1 MLGSSRWLWGRF
13 CADEKLET
21 VLRCHIMAFEAAGGA
36 PEEILCDRMKTA
48 VQSEAADGTITYNR
62 SLLPLLSHYG
72 AAPRACRPYRAK
84 TKNVNASDRVGPM
97 LSPPHLGEL
106 IRESM
111 DDVGWNVTETAAR
124 LGCERGTLSR
134 LLNGKAGVSANMALA
149 LEDIGWGTAEHWM
162 RMQAS
167 YELAQARRGR
177 IAAEWRV
184 RALHA

>member
-1 MLGSSRWLWGRF
+1 MNDI
-13 CADEKLET
+13 ANE
-21 VLRCHIMAFEAAGGA
+21 
-36 PEEILCDRMKTA
+36 
-48 VQSEAADGTITYNR
+48 
-62 SLLPLLSHYG
+62 
-72 AAPRACRPYRAK
+72 
-84 TKNVNASDRVGPM
+84 RVGPM
-97 LSPPHLGEL
+97 LNPSHLGEL

-149 LEDIGWGTAEHWM
+149 LESVGWGTAEHWM

-177 IAAEWRV
+177 AVTKRRPSAWQV
-184 RALHA
+184 

>member
-1 MLGSSRWLWGRF
+1 MNDI
-13 CADEKLET
+13 AT
-21 VLRCHIMAFEAAGGA
+21 
-36 PEEILCDRMKTA
+36 
-48 VQSEAADGTITYNR
+48 
-62 SLLPLLSHYG
+62 
-72 AAPRACRPYRAK
+72 
-84 TKNVNASDRVGPM
+84 DRVGPM
-97 LSPPHLGEL
+97 HNPPHLGEL

-167 YELAQARRGR
+167 YELAQARRDR
-177 IAAEWRV
+177 IAAERSAD
-184 RALHA
+184 ALHA